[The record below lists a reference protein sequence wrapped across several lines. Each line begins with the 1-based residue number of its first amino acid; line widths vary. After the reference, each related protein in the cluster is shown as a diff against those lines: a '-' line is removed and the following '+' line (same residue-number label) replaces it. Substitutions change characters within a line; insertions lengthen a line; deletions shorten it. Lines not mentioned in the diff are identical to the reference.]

1 MGMLKLRSFILGYCV
16 TLCIGFLLVYVF
28 LFTHDR
34 HLRDEVVDE
43 HVINVMNQYKETKDR
58 VSRSIEGLSRSAYV
72 FDTVMSKEDYI
83 SRFLDSVL
91 KSDDVIEGARVVVG
105 NNVYGDGI
113 YGYLDSWYDEVEDSS
128 KINWSNVYKKK
139 GVMLRDVYFPVFYNE
154 SVVGFVSYSINI
166 DRMFLNNGEVN
177 FSYVEDGSK
186 LYSTN
191 GFDKLFEER
200 RHGKL
205 KLGTD
210 YAWYVYDDRGV
221 VDYIYEYKY
230 IYLGLLS
237 VVSVLWLG
245 MWFIQFKLNRRV
257 RIVLNRVGDSLDSRD
272 ISMLSDLKDVSDTVD
287 YQLIKSV
294 RDVLVEARDTHEF
307 LYTLDE
313 LNNRIVD
320 LRNSNRKLRELYIKA
335 KCDFNELSKVHED
348 IKEDYCTMQDELCR
362 KNTELDALNEVV
374 DHYDVLKRT
383 LLNKLNAFE
392 YTDNVG
398 IIFEDDVDSKDTLED
413 LEYNLRRVLADS
425 YYMAVSDHV
434 INVDYDKMVDRL
446 EESIGDIG
454 KIKQLSD
461 RKHEEL
467 GRLFESYQYEKIRYE
482 HLLNEIEFELKDRW
496 D

>member
-1 MGMLKLRSFILGYCV
+1 MGMLKLRSFVLGYCV
-16 TLCIGFLLVYVF
+16 TLCIGFLMVYVF

-91 KSDDVIEGARVVVG
+91 KSDAVIEDARVVVG
-105 NNVYGDGI
+105 DKVYGDEM
-113 YGYLDSWYDEVEDSS
+113 YGPLGDWYDEIEGNS
-128 KINWSNVYKKK
+128 KLKWSNVYKNN
-139 GVMLRDVYFPVFYNE
+139 GNVLRDAYFPVFYNQR
-154 SVVGFVSYSINI
+154 VVGFVSYSINV
-166 DRMFLNNGEVN
+166 DRMFLNSGEVN

-210 YAWYVYDDRGV
+210 YVRYIYDDRGV

-230 IYLGLLS
+230 IYLGLGS

-245 MWFIQFKLNRRV
+245 LWLIQFKLNRRV
-257 RIVLNRVGDSLDSRD
+257 RIIINRVSDAVDSRD
-272 ISMLSDLKDVSDTVD
+272 IRMLSDLTDVNDCVD

-294 RDVLVEARDTHEF
+294 RDIMIENRDTNEF

-313 LNNRIVD
+313 LNNRIID
-320 LRNSNRKLRELYIKA
+320 LRNSNRKLRDLYIKA
-335 KCDFNELSKVHED
+335 KCDFNNLSKVHED
-348 IKEDYCTMQDELCR
+348 IKEGYYTMKDELCR
-362 KNTELDALNEVV
+362 KNNELDALNDAV
-374 DHYDVLKRT
+374 DHYDVLKRN
-383 LLNKLNAFE
+383 LLNKLSAFE

-398 IIFEDDVDSKDTLED
+398 VVFEDDVDLIDILDE
-413 LEYNLRRVLADS
+413 LEYNLRRVLADY

-434 INVDYDKMVDRL
+434 INVDYDRMVDRL
-446 EESIGDIG
+446 EESIENIG

-467 GRLFESYQYEKIRYE
+467 GRLFDSYQYEKIRYE

>member
-1 MGMLKLRSFILGYCV
+1 MGMLKLRHFVLGYCV
-16 TLCIGFLLVYVF
+16 TLCIGFLMVYVF

-34 HLRDEVVDE
+34 HLTDDVVDE
-43 HVINVMNQYKETKDR
+43 NVINVMNQYKETKDR

-91 KSDDVIEGARVVVG
+91 KSDDVIEDARVVVG
-105 NNVYGDGI
+105 DKVYGDGI

-210 YAWYVYDDRGV
+210 YVRYIYDDRGV

-230 IYLGLLS
+230 IYLGLGS

-245 MWFIQFKLNRRV
+245 IWLIQFKLNRRV
-257 RIVLNRVGDSLDSRD
+257 RIVINRVSDALVSRD
-272 ISMLSDLKDVSDTVD
+272 IRMLSDLTAVSDSVD
-287 YQLIKSV
+287 YQLIKSA
-294 RDVLVEARDTHEF
+294 RDIMIENRDTHEF

-320 LRNSNRKLRELYIKA
+320 LRISNRKLRDLYIKA
-335 KCDFNELSKVHED
+335 NCDLNELSKVHED
-348 IKEDYCTMQDELCR
+348 IKEDYCTMKDELCR
-362 KNTELDALNEVV
+362 KNTELDVLNEVV
-374 DHYDVLKRT
+374 DHYDVLKRN
-383 LLNKLNAFE
+383 LLNKLNVFGDTA
-392 YTDNVG
+392 NVG
-398 IIFEDDVDSKDTLED
+398 VVFEGDKDLIAILDE

-446 EESIGDIG
+446 EESIGDIS

-461 RKHEEL
+461 RKYEEL
-467 GRLFESYQYEKIRYE
+467 GRLFESYQYEKMRYD
-482 HLLNEIEFELKDRW
+482 HLLNEIEFELKDRC

>member
-1 MGMLKLRSFILGYCV
+1 MGMLKLRHFILGYCV
-16 TLCIGFLLVYVF
+16 TLCIGFLMVYIF

-34 HLRDEVVDE
+34 QITDDVVDD
-43 HVINVMNQYKETKDR
+43 HIINVTNQYKETKDR

-91 KSDDVIEGARVVVG
+91 KSDDVIENARVVVDDK
-105 NNVYGDGI
+105 VYGDEI
-113 YGYLDSWYDEVEDSS
+113 YGPLEDWYDEIEGDS
-128 KINWSNVYKKK
+128 KLKWSNVYKNN
-139 GVMLRDVYFPVFYNE
+139 GNVFRDVYFPVFYNQR
-154 SVVGFVSYSINI
+154 VVGFVSYSINI
-166 DRMFLNNGEVN
+166 DRMFLNSGEFN
-177 FSYVEDGSK
+177 FSYVEDGSN
-186 LYSTN
+186 LYGTD
-191 GFDKLFEER
+191 GFEKLFEER

-205 KLGTD
+205 KLGAD
-210 YAWYVYDDRGV
+210 YVRYIYDDRGV
-221 VDYIYEYKY
+221 IDYIYEYKY

-257 RIVLNRVGDSLDSRD
+257 CNVLTRVSDALDRRD
-272 ISMLSDLKDVSDTVD
+272 ISMLYDLKDVSDSVD

-294 RDVLVEARDTHEF
+294 RDVLEETRDNHEY
-307 LYTLDE
+307 LYNLDE

-320 LRNSNRKLRELYIKA
+320 LRTSNRKLRELYIKA
-335 KCDFNELSKVHED
+335 KCEFNDLSKVHED
-348 IKEDYCTMQDELCR
+348 IKEDYCTMKDELCR

-374 DHYDVLKRT
+374 DHYDVLKSN
-383 LLNKLNAFE
+383 LLNKLNAFGD
-392 YTDNVG
+392 TDNVG
-398 IIFEDDVDSKDTLED
+398 VVFEGDKDLIDILDE

-461 RKHEEL
+461 RKYEEL
-467 GRLFESYQYEKIRYE
+467 GRLFESYHYEKMRYD
-482 HLLNEIEFELKDRW
+482 HLLNEIGFELKDRW

>member
-1 MGMLKLRSFILGYCV
+1 MGMLKLRHFILGYCV
-16 TLCIGFLLVYVF
+16 TLCIGFLMVYVF

-34 HLRDEVVDE
+34 HLTDEVVDE

-91 KSDDVIEGARVVVG
+91 KSDDVIEDARVVVG
-105 NNVYGDGI
+105 DKVYGDEM
-113 YGYLDSWYDEVEDSS
+113 YGPLGDWYAEIEGNS
-128 KINWSNVYKKK
+128 KLKWSNVYKNN
-139 GVMLRDVYFPVFYNE
+139 GNVLRDVYFPVFYNQR
-154 SVVGFVSYSINI
+154 VVGFVSYSINI
-166 DRMFLNNGEVN
+166 DRMFLNNGAVN

-186 LYSTN
+186 LYSTD

-210 YAWYVYDDRGV
+210 YAWYIYDDRGV

-230 IYLGLLS
+230 IYLGLVS

-257 RIVLNRVGDSLDSRD
+257 RILITRVSEALDSRD
-272 ISMLSDLKDVSDTVD
+272 ISVLSDLNEVSDYAD

-294 RDVLVEARDTHEF
+294 RDVLIENRDHHEF
-307 LYTLDE
+307 LYTLDD
-313 LNNRIVD
+313 LNKRIID
-320 LRNSNRKLRELYIKA
+320 IRTSNRKLRDLYIRA
-335 KCDFNELSKVHED
+335 KCDFNDLSKVHED
-348 IKEDYCTMQDELCR
+348 IKEDYCTIQDELCR
-362 KNTELDALNEVV
+362 KNTESDALNETV

-392 YTDNVG
+392 YIDNGGVV
-398 IIFEDDVDSKDTLED
+398 FEDDKDLID
-413 LEYNLRRVLADS
+413 ILDALEYNLRRVLADS
-425 YYMAVSDHV
+425 YSMAVSDHV

-446 EESIGDIG
+446 EESIENIG
-454 KIKQLSD
+454 KIKQLSN

-467 GRLFESYQYEKIRYE
+467 GRLFDSYQYEKIRYD
-482 HLLNEIEFELKDRW
+482 HLLNEIEFELKDHW